1 MVEMVVVEKEGR
13 MQRQCRW
20 RLRLASTLASSK
32 NAAHGD
38 GDEDHSADHN
48 HGDDDGDHSDDEK
61 QGTYLSNLGSNNS
74 AFC

>member
-1 MVEMVVVEKEGR
+1 MASEISIHS
-13 MQRQCRW
+13 
-20 RLRLASTLASSK
+20 RLVQ

-38 GDEDHSADHN
+38 GDEDHSDDHN
-48 HGDDDGDHSDDEK
+48 DYDGDNSDPSDDEK

>member
-1 MVEMVVVEKEGR
+1 MASEISIHS
-13 MQRQCRW
+13 
-20 RLRLASTLASSK
+20 RLVQ

-38 GDEDHSADHN
+38 GDDHDDHGEN
-48 HGDDDGDHSDDEK
+48 SDHSDDEK

>member
-1 MVEMVVVEKEGR
+1 MASEISIHS
-13 MQRQCRW
+13 
-20 RLRLASTLASSK
+20 RLVQ

-38 GDEDHSADHN
+38 GDEDHSDN
-48 HGDDDGDHSDDEK
+48 DNSDHSDDEK